1 MLRFWVGMGV
11 DSKAYT
17 KIDCGV
23 IMGYQA
29 GSGEGLD
36 QSSEA
41 TGTIDI
47 AVSQH

>member
-23 IMGYQA
+23 IMGYV
-29 GSGEGLD
+29 SGEGLD
-36 QSSEA
+36 QSSASNGEL
-41 TGTIDI
+41 
-47 AVSQH
+47 